1 MADEKQTTVDPY
13 GNFSEFYDLYVGEF
27 LDDLPMYEK
36 YAAQVGGS
44 ILEIGAGSGRL
55 TIPLAQKGFDVTA
68 TDVSPTMLAILNDRL
83 AELPAEVSDRV
94 QVIQADVCELDLGAK
109 FGLVMVP
116 YYVFNYLL
124 TPESQNQALERMRAH
139 LTDSGLVVIDA
150 FIPMSRLNTPEGTPI
165 QRPEVVDPATGN
177 RIRSWNTFRLDIEN
191 NMEHRFQRFEIET
204 PDGEMRIKEFT
215 VERRYTLADD
225 LVRLFG
231 SHGFEALDVFTG
243 YNGETPEPDSEQ
255 LVYVLGLA

>member
-1 MADEKQTTVDPY
+1 MADVKQIIDPY
-13 GNFSEFYDLYVGEF
+13 DNFSEFYDLYVGEF
-27 LDDLPMYEK
+27 LDDFPMYEK
-36 YAAQVGGS
+36 YAAQVGGP

-55 TIPLAQKGFDVTA
+55 TIPLAQKGFDVAA

-83 AELPAEVSDRV
+83 EELPAEVSGRV

-109 FGLVMVP
+109 FDLVMVP

-124 TPESQNQALERMRAH
+124 TPEFQNQALERMKAH
-139 LTDSGLVVIDA
+139 LAESGLVVIDA

-191 NMEHRFQRFEIET
+191 NMEYRFQRFEIET
-204 PDGEMRIKEFT
+204 PDGETRLKEFT

-225 LVRLFG
+225 LERLFG
-231 SHGFEALDVFTG
+231 SPGFEALDVFTG

-255 LVYVLGLA
+255 LVYVLGAD